1 MHLMLVHHPG
11 LVNGFLQQSLLI
23 KYVIDNRI
31 GTTVHGLLIAAIFC
45 FVLHSIRE
53 SAVFSGSVNGFRRNI
68 QALTGSREGHISYP
82 GFRSSAHA

>member
-1 MHLMLVHHPG
+1 VMHLMLVHHPR

-45 FVLHSIRE
+45 FVLHMAFVNPR
-53 SAVFSGSVNGFRRNI
+53 FSLE
-68 QALTGSREGHISYP
+68 ALMVLAAIYKL
-82 GFRSSAHA
+82 